1 MSTTGEQTMG
11 RVTEKVC
18 VQNFMDVA
26 KFEAGEIGWD
36 HVRTVEIDAIVDT
49 GTTHLSL
56 PPAAIQQLG
65 LLSLTSRPVRTS
77 AGAVERRIYG
87 GAEIT
92 VRDRTVQ
99 MSVMEE
105 EETRPARLGHV
116 VLGLLDFVVDPK
128 SQRLIPNPEHGGRWM
143 ADLYF
148 VNNRQTAA
156 TICP

>member
-1 MSTTGEQTMG
+1 MSTIGEQTIG
-11 RVTEKVC
+11 RVTEKVI

-26 KFEAGEIGWD
+26 EFEAGEVVRED
-36 HVRTVEIDAIVDT
+36 VRTVEVDAVVDT

-56 PPAAIQQLG
+56 PLAAIQQLG
-65 LLSLTSRPVRTS
+65 LLFLTSRLVRTPN
-77 AGAVERRIYG
+77 GAVERRIYG

-116 VLGLLDFVVDPK
+116 VLVLLDFVVDPR
-128 SQRLIPNPEHGGRWM
+128 SQRLTPNPEHGGRWM
-143 ADLYF
+143 ADLYPLKY
-148 VNNRQTAA
+148 
-156 TICP
+156 C